1 MITKS
6 TFKTAGAMA
15 AVLLVAAPF
24 AAQAQ
29 SSYSQQTYYSQQSY
43 SQPEGYSQQDYN
55 QQQRGYAGPDATD
68 APPPPP
74 PPPPPPGTQTGPYT
88 YAANGAPV
96 QGDRRYDGYCYER
109 KDQAQASGTII
120 GAVAGGLLGNSVSNR
135 WNRGSST
142 VAGALLGAV
151 VGNSIGRSS
160 VECYGGRYYAY
171 TDGYYAPPPPP
182 DGYTVVYYERRPPV
196 EYYSDVVVVGGPAYY
211 YGRPHYYR
219 PYYHRHW

>member
-1 MITKS
+1 MITLSKTS
-6 TFKTAGAMA
+6 ALKTAGA
-15 AVLLVAAPF
+15 VAAILALSLPL

-29 SSYSQQTYYSQQSY
+29 SGYGQYAA
-43 SQPEGYSQQDYN
+43 QPH
-55 QQQRGYAGPDATD
+55 YAGPSDPTD
-68 APPPPP
+68 APPP
-74 PPPPPPGTQTGPYT
+74 PPPPPPGTQTGPNT
-88 YAANGAPV
+88 YAANGAPQDASRGAPPP

-120 GAVAGGLLGNSVSNR
+120 GAVAGGFLGNSVSR
-135 WNRGSST
+135 PWNRGSST

-151 VGNSIGRSS
+151 LGNSIGKSS

-171 TDGYYAPPPPP
+171 NDGYYAPPPPP

-196 EYYSDVVVVGGPAYY
+196 EYYHDVVVVDGPGYY
-211 YGRPHYYR
+211 YGRPYYYR

>member
-1 MITKS
+1 MITK
-6 TFKTAGAMA
+6 TPFKTAGALA

-29 SSYSQQTYYSQQSY
+29 SSYSQQTYSSQQGYSQQQNY
-43 SQPEGYSQQDYN
+43 SQPEGYS

-74 PPPPPPGTQTGPYT
+74 GTQTGPNT
-88 YAANGAPV
+88 YAANGAPP

-142 VAGALLGAV
+142 VAGAILGAV

-171 TDGYYAPPPPP
+171 NDGYSAPPPPP

-196 EYYSDVVVVGGPAYY
+196 EYYSDVVVVDGPGYY